1 MHNEKEVIL
10 AQSPRPDRSQA
21 KPPLGGSRFY
31 WLAAVLSAPLF
42 GIVTAFGVAPKPD
55 NIAIPLK
62 TVVESI
68 ELPPLALS
76 PPAAAPQRYWR
87 EERVQRGDTV
97 AGLLSR
103 LGVDDAG
110 AVEFLRAS
118 RDARSLHQ
126 LRPGRTVSAI
136 IGESGELQ
144 SMRYAWGKD
153 TAYAVER
160 EGNGFRVNER
170 ALALQ
175 PRVLMKSGEIRS
187 SLFAATDLA
196 GIPDGVATQMAE
208 IFGGDIDFHRD
219 LRLGD
224 RFTVVY
230 EMLEDTGEF
239 VRSGRVLAAEFVNQN
254 KTYRAVYFE
263 DAERRGGYYAADGK
277 NLKKAFLR
285 SPLEFSRISSGFTS
299 SRFHPILQRWR
310 AHRGV
315 DYAAPTGTGVRA
327 TADGVVEFIGV
338 HGGYGK
344 VVALRHQGK
353 VSTWYGHLSRFA
365 GGIRAG
371 ARVSQGEIIGYVGAT
386 GWATG
391 PHLHYEFR
399 VAGVQANPLAVAL
412 PPAPTLNGATLV
424 QFRGAAT
431 PLLARL
437 DLLRNTNLAL
447 LE

>member
-1 MHNEKEVIL
+1 MHIETEMIL
-10 AQSPRPDRSQA
+10 AQSPRPVGSQA
-21 KPPLGGSRFY
+21 KPPPGRSHFY
-31 WLAAVLSAPLF
+31 WLLAALSAPLF

-55 NIAIPLK
+55 HIAIPLK

-68 ELPPLALS
+68 ELPQLAVS

-103 LGVDDAG
+103 LGVDDPA
-110 AVEFLRAS
+110 AVEFLRAN

-126 LRPGRTVSAI
+126 LRPGRSVSAI
-136 IGESGELQ
+136 IGEGGELQ

-153 TAYAVER
+153 MAYVVER
-160 EGNGFRVNER
+160 EGNGFRVDER

-196 GIPDGVATQMAE
+196 GIPDGVSAQMAE

-219 LRLGD
+219 LRRGD
-224 RFTVVY
+224 HFTVVY
-230 EMLEDTGEF
+230 EMLEDAGEF
-239 VRSGRVLAAEFVNQN
+239 VRSGRVLAAEFVNQGQA
-254 KTYRAVYFE
+254 YRAIYFE
-263 DAERRGGYYAADGK
+263 DAERHGGYYAADGK

-299 SRFHPILQRWR
+299 SRFHPIMQKWR

-338 HGGYGK
+338 QGGYGK
-344 VVALRHQGK
+344 VVALRHQGR

-371 ARVSQGEIIGYVGAT
+371 VRVSQGQVVGFVGAT

-399 VAGVQANPLAVAL
+399 VAGVQANPLAVVL
-412 PPAPTLNGATLV
+412 PPAPPLNGAALA

-431 PLLARL
+431 PLLERL
-437 DLLRNTNLAL
+437 YLLRNTNLAL